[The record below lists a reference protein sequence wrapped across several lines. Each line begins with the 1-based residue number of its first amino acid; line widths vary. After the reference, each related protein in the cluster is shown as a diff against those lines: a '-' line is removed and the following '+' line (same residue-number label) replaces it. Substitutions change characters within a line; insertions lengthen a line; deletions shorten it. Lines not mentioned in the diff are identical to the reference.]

1 MTQEQDWQ
9 EIKGR
14 IQARWPGLP
23 EDELERTRG
32 ERESVLDLLR
42 RTVGGGDD
50 QLGHDLDLA
59 LLDEF
64 AAESRGVGGMP
75 MNFGQ
80 PTDAAT
86 AATSD
91 DYAAGEQGAHRIGD
105 VPATAAADA
114 STAQLPSMAEQPTG
128 GDGRD
133 DDKGEG
139 EQPPSRMAS

>member
-32 ERESVLDLLR
+32 ERESVLSLLR
-42 RTVGGGDD
+42 RTAGGDD
-50 QLGHDLDLA
+50 ERLDHDLDLA

-64 AAESRGVGGMP
+64 AAGSRGVGGMP

-86 AATSD
+86 AVTGD
-91 DYAAGEQGAHRIGD
+91 DYAASEQGAHRIGD

-114 STAQLPSMAEQPTG
+114 STPQLPSMAERTT
-128 GDGRD
+128 D
-133 DDKGEG
+133 DDASGREQGDG
-139 EQPPSRMAS
+139 EQPSSRMAS